1 MNATSH
7 QHNSVEP
14 DDNLNLTPL
23 VGPDGEFWWE
33 FRDPP
38 RGTRFD
44 SIEGFLRGEMRD
56 ATVESVLYAA
66 RLKNYSGYIKIGIV
80 QLKTR
85 SLRII
90 DAEIGEMIWES
101 CRFEDLIV
109 NRGNLTRAEAWIS
122 EQFSLHEG
130 QRWRQAV
137 PALRESR
144 WLGYTETFYVPTP
157 DEENEL
163 IRIVENSVGL
173 FGLMGRYGFELGVR
187 SLAISNEAQELHQSR
202 LQQILE
208 DIVHTADNR
217 LSMAVASGDEQKIR
231 FWQWRAKA
239 AEYYWNKQ
247 SFVIDLPDELR
258 LHP

>member
-14 DDNLNLTPL
+14 EDDINLTSL
-23 VGPDGEFWWE
+23 AGPDGEFWWE

-56 ATVESVLYAA
+56 ATAESVLYVA
-66 RLKNYSGYIKIGIV
+66 RLKNYSGYIKIGTA

-90 DAEIGEMIWES
+90 DPEIGEVIWES

-109 NRGNLTRAEAWIS
+109 YRGNLTRAEAWIS
-122 EQFSLHEG
+122 EQLSLHEG

-144 WLGYTETFYVPTP
+144 WPGYTETFYVPTT

-173 FGLMGRYGFELGVR
+173 FGLMGRDGLELGVR
-187 SLAISNEAQELHQSR
+187 SLAISNEAQELYQFR

-208 DIVHTADNR
+208 DIVHTADNG
-217 LSMAVASGDEQKIR
+217 LSIALASGDDQKIR
-231 FWQWRAKA
+231 FWKWKMKA
-239 AEYYWNKQ
+239 AEYYWNNQ
-247 SFVIDLPDELR
+247 SFAIDLPNELR